1 MIHNLKIHAVPFAD
15 LVSGAKTAEV
25 RTCADR
31 DFQVGDLVELFLVDE
46 SGGNA
51 TQSIVREITHVQKGY
66 GLPEDLCVLSYSNSE
81 SVNAPRDLLERCER
95 ELSIGIGPAPKNR
108 AQELRTMLDAKQL
121 KKMCDCNQGRLPCT
135 CRVIT

>member
-1 MIHNLKIHAVPFAD
+1 MIHNLKIHAAPFAD

-25 RTCADR
+25 RNCADR
-31 DFQVGDLVELFLVDE
+31 DFKVGDRVELFLVDE

-66 GLPEDLCVLSYSNSE
+66 GLPEDLCVLSYANRE
-81 SVNAPRDLLERCER
+81 SVIAPRELLERCAR

-108 AQELRTMLDAKQL
+108 ARELCQL
-121 KKMCDCNQGRLPCT
+121 LGVREKYLRL
-135 CRVIT
+135 